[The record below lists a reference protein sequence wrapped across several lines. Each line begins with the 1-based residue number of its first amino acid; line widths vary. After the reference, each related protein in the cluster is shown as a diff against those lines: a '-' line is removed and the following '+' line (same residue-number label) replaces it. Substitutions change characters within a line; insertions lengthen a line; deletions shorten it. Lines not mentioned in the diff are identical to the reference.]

1 MIYKVISIN
10 CFNTIDQNQLLDEYK
25 KVIFNAA
32 VIKYNKKYSN
42 SIDFLYIF

>member
-10 CFNTIDQNQLLDEYK
+10 YSNTIDQNQLLNEYK
-25 KVIFNAA
+25 KGIFNAA